1 MPQVA
6 AELTPSDAPTVAGAI
21 VAAYGDLRGHAPPA
35 RTSWLWPLALSA
47 NETDTWGN
55 GPSPYGGLWNNNV
68 GNVTS
73 PHPTSEAW
81 YDNPHVYKS
90 LGLKF
95 RAFDTLRAGA
105 LAMLED
111 LDAHGAIAAA
121 DAGDAAGWQSALT
134 DYLHEVEKD
143 PATGQP
149 TGKLVPYPALDA
161 RIATLAGTSP
171 SGAGDTPAGRLASRG
186 RSPARVFGLVLG
198 FVGAVGLAH
207 MARRRVA

>member
-1 MPQVA
+1 
-6 AELTPSDAPTVAGAI
+6 
-21 VAAYGDLRGHAPPA
+21 
-35 RTSWLWPLALSA
+35 
-47 NETDTWGN
+47 
-55 GPSPYGGLWNNNV
+55 
-68 GNVTS
+68 
-73 PHPTSEAW
+73 
-81 YDNPHVYKS
+81 
-90 LGLKF
+90 
-95 RAFDTLRAGA
+95 
-105 LAMLED
+105 
-111 LDAHGAIAAA
+111 LDAHGAIVAAA
-121 DAGDAAGWQSALT
+121 AGAAAGWQSALT